1 MQKMLSASNKAS
13 LELRLK
19 MLVPRERETFELLIF
34 GYDNTELLET
44 LKISLPTTKQYK
56 TAVLRKL
63 IISSLA
69 EHFDL
74 QRLS

>member
-1 MQKMLSASNKAS
+1 MQKMLSESNKAS

-19 MLVPRERETFELLIF
+19 ILAPRERETFELLIF

-63 IISSLA
+63 NISSLA